1 MTSLAQARVAPP
13 TTPFDCRA
21 AFERGELDRL
31 DLWKRVAERHRLIA
45 EHSAALAGTNIAAL
59 IVEPTGLSATLT
71 NGLSFAL
78 DPDALREAPNIILA
92 QGGYESFE
100 MALISRLA
108 RGAETI
114 FDIGANIGWY
124 SLHLAQQEPQARIYA
139 FEPVPTTH
147 LRLLANLGRNAAGNR
162 VTPVK
167 DGLSDAPGEFDM
179 FVPATSGS
187 PAASLN
193 ELHPGEGSRRV
204 SCRFTTLDDFVESN
218 GIDRIDFLK
227 CDVEGAELSVL
238 KGGAKSL
245 ARFRPA
251 VVIELLR
258 KWSAAFG
265 YHPNDVLDLFA
276 GLGYVCYGVGEHAL
290 TEMERVTDD
299 TRETNYVF
307 LDPARHPSVNEILM
321 DCG

>member
-1 MTSLAQARVAPP
+1 MTSLAQAHVALSS
-13 TTPFDCRA
+13 TPFEIRA
-21 AFERGELDRL
+21 AFERGQIDRL
-31 DLWKRVAERHRLIA
+31 DLWKRLAERHRLIA
-45 EHSAALAGTNIAAL
+45 EHTAVLAGTNIASL
-59 IVEPTGLSATLT
+59 VIEPTGLSATLD

-100 MALISRLA
+100 LALISRLA
-108 RGAETI
+108 RGAEVI

-124 SLHLAQQEPQARIYA
+124 SLHLAQQEQQARVYA

-167 DGLSDAPGEFDM
+167 DGLSDASGEFDM

-193 ELHPGEGSRRV
+193 DLHPGEGSRRV
-204 SCRFTTLDDFVESN
+204 TCRFTTLDEFVEEN
-218 GIDRIDFLK
+218 GIARIDFLK
-227 CDVEGAELSVL
+227 CDVEGAELRVL
-238 KGGAKSL
+238 KGGMKSL
-245 ARFRPA
+245 VRFKPA
-251 VVIELLR
+251 IVIELLR

-265 YHPNDVLDLFA
+265 YHPNDVIDLFN
-276 GLGYVCYGVGEHAL
+276 GLGYVCYGVGERAL
-290 TEMERVTDD
+290 TEISRVTEE

-307 LDPARHPSVNEILM
+307 LDPARHPCVDAVLV
-321 DCG
+321 DCR